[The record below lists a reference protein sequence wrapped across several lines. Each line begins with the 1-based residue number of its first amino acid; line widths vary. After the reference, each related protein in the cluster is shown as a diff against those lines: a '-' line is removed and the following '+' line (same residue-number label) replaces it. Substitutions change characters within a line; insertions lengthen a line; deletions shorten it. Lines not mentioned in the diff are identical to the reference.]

1 MKNRLNKQY
10 IFTFLTVILFGIFSC
25 SSDSGSSPDVKPT
38 AKTLSVDVNSID
50 FLATANSK
58 DIIVTTNVTTWTI
71 SSSDT
76 SWIQLSKTSGV
87 SGSTSVTV
95 AATENKGITARS
107 ATISVSSS
115 QAPTVT
121 ITVSQAAP
129 APVTYPSY
137 NTNPIAAD
145 ATGMSS
151 TAVQLAA
158 KIKLGWN
165 IGNTLEATGG
175 ETAWGN
181 PKVTK
186 ALIDLV
192 KANGFNAIRI
202 PCSWNQNMANSSTAQ
217 IKADWLNRV
226 KEVVQYCVDN
236 DMYVLVN
243 IHWDGG
249 WLENN
254 CTNAK
259 KVENNAKQKAF
270 WEQIATSLRD
280 FDEHLLFASANEPNV
295 DDATQM
301 DVLNSYHQT
310 FIDAV
315 RATGGKNANRI
326 LVVQGPSTDI
336 DKTNKLMLTLPVDN
350 VANRMMVEVHY
361 YTPWNFCGMES
372 TDDAAQRSLRELTGL
387 ENIFLEQIKAF
398 GEPNRIPLNRVI
410 TIGYYALI
418 NREEYDVKAGL
429 TVSEAKWYKIDSI
442 PNLIYDHNE
451 ILDFGLKKL
460 QNRILNAPI
469 GFNLL
474 PEKFTL
480 LQLMHLYEE
489 ILGKELDKSN
499 FRRKILKMKLLV
511 ALDEK
516 QQDVSHRAAKLYQFD
531 SDIYEKL
538 SRKGFNFEI

>member
-1 MKNRLNKQY
+1 MTMNQT
-10 IFTFLTVILFGIFSC
+10 IM
-25 SSDSGSSPDVKPT
+25 
-38 AKTLSVDVNSID
+38 NSISID
-50 FLATANSK
+50 C
-58 DIIVTTNVTTWTI
+58 IIFGFNN
-71 SSSDT
+71 
-76 SWIQLSKTSGV
+76 GV
-87 SGSTSVTV
+87 
-95 AATENKGITARS
+95 
-107 ATISVSSS
+107 
-115 QAPTVT
+115 
-121 ITVSQAAP
+121 
-129 APVTYPSY
+129 
-137 NTNPIAAD
+137 
-145 ATGMSS
+145 
-151 TAVQLAA
+151 
-158 KIKLGWN
+158 
-165 IGNTLEATGG
+165 LEA
-175 ETAWGN
+175 
-181 PKVTK
+181 
-186 ALIDLV
+186 LLV
-192 KANGFNAIRI
+192 KHAIGDSKGEWGL
-202 PCSWNQNMANSSTAQ
+202 P
-217 IKADWLNRV
+217 
-226 KEVVQYCVDN
+226 
-236 DMYVLVN
+236 
-243 IHWDGG
+243 GG
-249 WLENN
+249 IIYEN
-254 CTNAK
+254 
-259 KVENNAKQKAF
+259 
-270 WEQIATSLRD
+270 
-280 FDEHLLFASANEPNV
+280 
-295 DDATQM
+295 
-301 DVLNSYHQT
+301 
-310 FIDAV
+310 
-315 RATGGKNANRI
+315 
-326 LVVQGPSTDI
+326 
-336 DKTNKLMLTLPVDN
+336 
-350 VANRMMVEVHY
+350 
-361 YTPWNFCGMES
+361 ES